1 MLDMSIAGDDET
13 MAALAAKAGSVTR
26 MLKLLANE
34 KRILVLCRLAAAG
47 EMTVTALARAVALSP
62 SALSQHLARMRA
74 EDLVGFRR
82 QNQTLHYFI
91 ADAQA
96 RDLLLALKEIYC
108 PDMAA

>member
-1 MLDMSIAGDDET
+1 MPTTGDDKT
-13 MAALAAKAGSVTR
+13 MAALEAKAASVTR

-34 KRILVLCRLAAAG
+34 KRILALCRLAGAG

-74 EDLVGFRR
+74 VGLVGFRR
-82 QNQTLHYFI
+82 ENQTLHYFI

-96 RDLLLALKEIYC
+96 NDLLVALKEIYC
-108 PDMAA
+108 PDMVA

>member
-1 MLDMSIAGDDET
+1 
-13 MAALAAKAGSVTR
+13 
-26 MLKLLANE
+26 
-34 KRILVLCRLAAAG
+34 
-47 EMTVTALARAVALSP
+47 
-62 SALSQHLARMRA
+62 MRA
-74 EDLVGFRR
+74 EGLVGFRR